1 MFKKSIILFTIIFF
15 IFSPSVFSAQKI
27 NINKATKA
35 ELSQLTG
42 IGEKYAERII
52 EYRNK
57 NGNFKKIEDL
67 LNVKGIGEKTLLK
80 NKDKLTVGLE
90 KSIEKN
96 KDKTKKKL

>member
-1 MFKKSIILFTIIFF
+1 
-15 IFSPSVFSAQKI
+15 VFSAQKI